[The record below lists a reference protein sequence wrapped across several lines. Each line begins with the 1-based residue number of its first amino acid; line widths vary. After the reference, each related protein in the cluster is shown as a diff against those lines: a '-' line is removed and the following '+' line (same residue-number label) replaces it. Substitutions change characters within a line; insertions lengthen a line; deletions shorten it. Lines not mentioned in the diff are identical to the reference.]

1 MTYTEHFIKKLNA
14 VARAR
19 WFSGF
24 LLLMAIGLMFWAG
37 YDSESALPFI
47 QAATLLVVG
56 WYAWQTFELTNE
68 MKEQT
73 REMKNS
79 LLVER
84 YRALVAM
91 ATEIERFDLILEHKD
106 TTYSDQGARIELENV
121 SEYKASNIFI
131 RPWKDN
137 APWRLETIPNRLR
150 NWEKGQT
157 EGFRVVRREPES
169 KRVDVDL
176 EFQFYNV
183 RSQQRIVRYRIAME
197 QVQIVESYTNGLR
210 DTRATDEQPE
220 FVRALMPKELISQ
233 PKNGR

>member
-1 MTYTEHFIKKLNA
+1 MDLSR
-14 VARAR
+14 VC
-19 WFSGF
+19 
-24 LLLMAIGLMFWAG
+24 
-37 YDSESALPFI
+37 SETQVNNNNYLQRKSD
-47 QAATLLVVG
+47 
-56 WYAWQTFELTNE
+56 
-68 MKEQT
+68 
-73 REMKNS
+73 R